1 MSLTLSREELGIRL
15 RLSNSSIRRL
25 EAQGMPVMQ
34 HPGMRKKVYDLAEV
48 GRWIRKV
55 NPQMVA
61 ALVPQESPRNYYGG
75 NARAKMLGRMPTWAD
90 KKAIRAVYAEARRL
104 TQETGIVHHVD
115 HVIPLNGRD
124 VSGLH
129 VENNLQVLTD
139 TENRR
144 KHNHFEGIA

>member
-1 MSLTLSREELGIRL
+1 MSKTLSREELGIRL

-34 HPGMRKKVYDLAEV
+34 HPGMRKKVYDLVEV

-61 ALVPQESPRNYYGG
+61 ALVPHESPRNYYGG
-75 NARAKMLGRMPTWAD
+75 NARAKMLGRMPAWAD
-90 KKAIRAVYAEARRL
+90 KKAIKAIYAEARRL
-104 TQETGIVHHVD
+104 TRETGVLHHVD
-115 HVIPLNGRD
+115 HKVPLCGRE

-129 VENNLQVLTD
+129 VENNLQVLTFI
-139 TENRR
+139 ENSQ
-144 KHNHFEGIA
+144 KH